1 MKRRTYAHTLL
12 PLLAC
17 LALTAG
23 CADETLAPDVD
34 VDTPIVESYLEEGK
48 NTLSV
53 KLYTMEV
60 YLGDDYILSK
70 PITGLRLQVNDRDLS
85 ETTGGSYTL
94 DLGADTI
101 RGLQEYSLWFEY
113 RGKTVRA
120 STRVPQPL
128 SGLTIE
134 PSYLVRESSYYWGA
148 SDDST
153 EIVLSWDDPD
163 GSFYQV
169 YIVSPS
175 ASTVNTPSG
184 PVFGRRMMQP
194 FQGNRH
200 TMRPMDFPLA
210 GYYTLYLYR
219 VNKDYAEL
227 YERISSTDLANPVSF
242 IDNALGVFTSL
253 SVAKTGFSV
262 VEE

>member
-1 MKRRTYAHTLL
+1 MTN
-12 PLLAC
+12 
-17 LALTAG
+17 
-23 CADETLAPDVD
+23 CARETLTPDVD
-34 VDTPIVESYLEEGK
+34 VTTPVVESYLEEGK

-53 KLYTMEV
+53 KLYTMEA

-70 PITGLRLQVNDRDLS
+70 PITGLLLQVNDKDLT
-85 ETTGGSYTL
+85 ETAAGVYSL
-94 DLGADTI
+94 DLGLDTI
-101 RGLQEYSLWFEY
+101 RGLQDYYLEFDYQ
-113 RGKTVRA
+113 GKTVKA
-120 STRVPQPL
+120 STCVPQPV
-128 SGLTIE
+128 SGLRLE
-134 PSYLVRESSYYWGA
+134 PSYIVQTYSSYYWG

-163 GSFYQV
+163 RSFYQI

-175 ASTVNTPSG
+175 SSSVNTPSG

-200 TMRPMDFPLA
+200 VMNPMDFPSV
-210 GYYTLYLYR
+210 GYYTIYLYR

-253 SVAKTGFSV
+253 SVAGVGFSV
-262 VEE
+262 VEEEE